1 LNTLRVLDFFAF
13 VHLTIFEQAANFE
26 FFNNQIARRRPPA
39 LKPKDVDSAKTV
51 RNTGTIIP
59 PSRLRQGTHSVEK
72 FAVLVI
78 GRGKLATELLGALQS
93 PAISTVLPWTERD
106 TAKSERCIVVHAGSG
121 RELPDAA
128 RFCSAS
134 GSTLFDLA
142 TEGSGLPGA
151 PDFPVIICPNV
162 NMLMLCFMAMVKGA
176 AGYFRGRD
184 IRITE
189 SHQASKVT
197 KPGTAIHLA
206 RSLGFPE
213 DAIRSERDPKTQSEK
228 MGIPPEYLDRHAF
241 HEIIISDPEVEI
253 RLQTRVLGKSAYAS
267 GLARLIELVSKERPG
282 PGYHDVVDLIMN
294 DYQTRHL

>member
-1 LNTLRVLDFFAF
+1 M
-13 VHLTIFEQAANFE
+13 
-26 FFNNQIARRRPPA
+26 
-39 LKPKDVDSAKTV
+39 
-51 RNTGTIIP
+51 
-59 PSRLRQGTHSVEK
+59 EK

-78 GRGKLATELLGALQS
+78 GRGKLATELLGALQG
-93 PAISTVLPWTERD
+93 PAIGRVVPWAERD
-106 TAKSERCIVVHAGSG
+106 TAKSERSIVVHAGSG

-128 RFCSAS
+128 LFCLAT

-162 NMLMLCFMAMVKGA
+162 NTLMLCFMAMVKGA

-197 KPGTAIHLA
+197 RPGTAIHLA
-206 RSLGFPE
+206 HSLGVPE

-241 HEIIISDPEVEI
+241 HEITISDPEVEI

-267 GLARLIELVSKERPG
+267 GLARLIELVAKDDPG
-282 PGYHDVVDLIMN
+282 PGHHDVVDLVMRSHQAHGRN
-294 DYQTRHL
+294 F